1 MSFIG
6 KRSIDSITIGGQTI
20 NGGAVEI
27 NMPGSSVDPVTG
39 EITLPTSAGKNIDE
53 FTLDATDI
61 SNEYVLVAVAITS
74 KNQTTLAVDTLAPQY
89 YGTDFIVTDDDGV
102 KRVSWSGLGLAS
114 LLEVGD
120 KITIMSI

>member
-61 SNEYVLVAVAITS
+61 SNEYVLVAVAITN
-74 KNQTTLAVDTLAPQY
+74 KNQTKARFFINKEARVPEIKIIGIPTLAQY
-89 YGTDFIVTDDDGV
+89 QVYPP
-102 KRVSWSGLGLAS
+102 AS
-114 LLEVGD
+114 P
-120 KITIMSI
+120 K